1 MRVNTPPR
9 TAKAGRSA
17 KASSNKRASADEGKV
32 ARIMSAPTGP
42 RTISHTRVK
51 QAVQSVIRTRAP
63 ADA

>member
-1 MRVNTPPR
+1 MRVKTPPR
-9 TAKAGRSA
+9 TGKAGRSA
-17 KASSNKRASADEGKV
+17 KASSSTKPRAGEGKV
-32 ARIMSAPTGP
+32 SRIMSAPSGP